1 MNEKEKYRAKIEAR
15 MAQFNETLEDIT
27 VKAKLRNATPEDLK
41 IKSLVEKQEQIK
53 AKLNELE
60 NSDESTWQKIQAELD
75 QLVADVDE
83 DTREVLAYF
92 G

>member
-15 MAQFNETLEDIT
+15 MAQFNESLEDIT

-41 IKSLVEKQEQIK
+41 IKSLAEKHEQIK

-60 NSDESTWQKIQAELD
+60 NSDESTWQKIRSELD

-83 DTREVLAYF
+83 DTREALAYF